1 MWLAEMESESFSWKG
16 FGDTEQE
23 AKEAILNAWNNGDG
37 SAFIEEMTLEELE
50 EFYDIDTY
58 EFEAGTYIIR

>member
-37 SAFIEEMTLEELE
+37 SAFREEMTLEELE
-50 EFYDIDTY
+50 EFYDINTY
-58 EFEAGTYIIR
+58 EFKAGTYIIR